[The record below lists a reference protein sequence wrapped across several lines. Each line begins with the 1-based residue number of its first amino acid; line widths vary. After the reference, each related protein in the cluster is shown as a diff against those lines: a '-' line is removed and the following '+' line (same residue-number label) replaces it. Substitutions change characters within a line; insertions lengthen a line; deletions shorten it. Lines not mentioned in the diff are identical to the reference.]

1 MDDPPVLQH
10 WAIAR
15 PSGGV
20 SYPGSQLIATGG
32 VILLSS
38 FMNVNAQQ
46 TPCADIDCLQAK
58 EKATPFENLL
68 FDKIENDIRM
78 NPLKAPDIVSE
89 ALVTNVSNPLTFAGH
104 LLQRAN
110 QALGQRLNQVE
121 IARIVFAAV
130 KARPQAALEIVR
142 GAIQTTPARLH
153 SNIVAAAVAGVPD
166 AYLRAEVI
174 TACEIFGETLNIR
187 RQPILEDRI
196 VCTEGNQ
203 EFVEEAALAYETP
216 NLSDEDGKTGKTLI
230 VPSRR
235 DLTKTLAEIL
245 IDAAI
250 QAGSSAS
257 IYDLQ
262 QAVDLVLQ
270 NNFGAIAGN
279 PADSNTNITVPP
291 PVTSTPTPGTP
302 TPTPSPVSP

>member
-1 MDDPPVLQH
+1 MDDPPVLLH
-10 WAIAR
+10 WAVAR
-15 PSGGV
+15 PSGGFA
-20 SYPGSQLIATGG
+20 YPGSRLLATGG
-32 VILLSS
+32 LILLSS

-46 TPCADIDCLQAK
+46 TPCPDIDCLQAK

-68 FDKIENDIRM
+68 LDKIENDIRV

-104 LLQRAN
+104 LLQRASK
-110 QALGQRLNQVE
+110 ALGQRMNQVE

-130 KARPQAALEIVR
+130 KVRPQAAIEIVR

-174 TACEIFGETLNIR
+174 RACEIFGETLNIR

-203 EFVEEAALAYETP
+203 QFVEEVALGYEATT
-216 NLSDEDGKTGKTLI
+216 LSDY
-230 VPSRR
+230 
-235 DLTKTLAEIL
+235 KTLAEVL

-270 NNFGAIAGN
+270 NNFEAIAGN
-279 PADSNTNITVPP
+279 PADSSTNITVPP
-291 PVTSTPTPGTP
+291 PITPTPTPAPPTPTPGTP
-302 TPTPSPVSP
+302 TPTPATPTPTPSPVSP